1 MRKIIQ
7 TFFLMALAV
16 SVQNMNAA
24 VVQRVSTGWGSLSST
39 QQATLVGAAL
49 LLLENGFDYVAHG
62 VSVEQNSKKKMS
74 QKSFDFDFGS
84 MKDLRKKSDK
94 KTEAT
99 KRKTSISLYGYLKNF
114 SVRLKHGLKNPLESF
129 QTQSMF
135 NLLTLV
141 TGFQGYLLLQ
151 EMKEQ
156 KTSGSIAGSPACLSV
171 PKGKMVREILI
182 NLLKAPCL
190 KPELVKIQKQIISE
204 EFTNQY
210 RQKPYRTSY
219 CLAGPPGVGK
229 TYFAQS
235 LADLLGYHCK
245 IIPCASMG
253 GNKEGIEFKLHGV
266 GKEYQGARLGALAA
280 GLAEMKQEDKKGLIV
295 LLDEIEKADQLDN
308 FIALLDPQQNQKIKD
323 NYLQQNID
331 CSGIIFIAAVNDI
344 EMLKQKSEAVASRLT
359 IVNIPPFTNEEK
371 KAFLEQY
378 LNKENNFITGFAEYA
393 QSQSLIESIVQGN
406 KEAGL
411 REAITALRLAE
422 TKWNVER
429 VAVDC

>member
-1 MRKIIQ
+1 MRKVIQ
-7 TFFLMALAV
+7 KLCLMALAV
-16 SVQNMNAA
+16 SLQNMHAA
-24 VVQRVSTGWGSLSST
+24 VAQRVGTGWGSLSST

-62 VSVEQNSKKKMS
+62 VSVEQDSRKKMS
-74 QKSFDFDFGS
+74 VKSFDFDSGFIKNLERNSG
-84 MKDLRKKSDK
+84 KT
-94 KTEAT
+94 TEAI
-99 KRKTSISLYGYLKNF
+99 KLKIPLSLYGYLKNF

-135 NLLTLV
+135 NLLTLF
-141 TGFQGYLLLQ
+141 TGFQGYTLLQ
-151 EMKEQ
+151 AQ
-156 KTSGSIAGSPACLSV
+156 KTNSGVVGYSSVCLSV
-171 PKGKMVREILI
+171 PTSDMLI
-182 NLLKAPCL
+182 DDLSKLLEQPCS
-190 KPELVKIQKQIISE
+190 KPQLVEIQKQIISE
-204 EFTNQY
+204 EFTNKT
-210 RQKPYRTSY
+210 RQKPHRTSY

-229 TYFAQS
+229 TYFAEA

-280 GLAEMKQEDKKGLIV
+280 GLAEMKQEGKKGLIV

-331 CSGIIFIAAVNDI
+331 CSRVIFIAAVNNI
-344 EMLKQKSEAVASRLT
+344 EMLKQKSEAVASRLR
-359 IVNIPPFTNEEK
+359 IVDIPAFTQEEK
-371 KAFLEQY
+371 IAFLQTY
-378 LNKENNFITGFAEYA
+378 LNKENNFITGFAAYA
-393 QSQSLIESIVQGN
+393 EKEQLIERIVQQN
-406 KEAGL
+406 QEAGL

-422 TKWNVER
+422 TKWNVEQQLAAR
-429 VAVDC
+429 KV